1 MHILLAPLNEQQ
13 RAAVEAIDGPVLI
26 LAGAG
31 SGKTKTLIHRIAY
44 IIAQGKAKPWNI
56 LAVTFTNKAAGEMKE
71 RLRKLLGVKT
81 ADKKSPTLP
90 IMGTFHSI
98 CVQILRRD
106 IAALGYNSN
115 FVIYDSGDSA
125 NLIKKSMK
133 DLGIDTKAISPNGVQ
148 SVISRAKNELLTPE
162 LFAGEAD
169 SPLEKNAAQVY
180 DYYQQELHR
189 NNALDFD
196 DLIRLTVKLWQ
207 EHPEVLKK
215 YQQAFQYI
223 MVDEY
228 QDTNHAQYLLVELL
242 SKEHHNLCVVGDD
255 WQSIYSWRGANLQNI
270 LDFEEDHPDAKVI
283 LLEQNYRST
292 QSILDAANEV
302 IKYNTKQKDK
312 TLWTENPRGEKLVVQ
327 VVANEQ
333 AEGEYIIQEIFGE
346 SSRGNSRVAPTNND
360 DAEIKYVDEDAQAVE
375 ESILDRVM
383 RSNTFQS
390 FQKDQH
396 LVTRIRQLLGHTDL
410 SQYVVLYR
418 TNAQSRALEEAF
430 LKYNIPY
437 RIIGG
442 IKFYERR
449 EIKDLIAYVK
459 ALVNPLDW
467 VSLER
472 ISNVPARSLGAQ
484 SWLKIEAAC
493 REHNV
498 TFLEVSP
505 TQLPT
510 LRAAQLAAFQGFQK
524 TMQSLTKK
532 ITDVSPSQA
541 LELIIKYTD
550 FRDQFD
556 ARTSQDQS
564 RLENIEELKS
574 VTKRYDRTIG
584 VEGLHKFLEEVTLIS
599 DQDDIDESTK
609 AVNLMTV
616 HAAKGLEFPNVFIT
630 GLEEGLFPH
639 ARSLFQPIEMEEER
653 RLCYVAITRAKH
665 RVYMVYALQ
674 RTVYGSTQIN
684 APSRFIND
692 IPDGL
697 LDRREADGVS

>member
-1 MHILLAPLNEQQ
+1 
-13 RAAVEAIDGPVLI
+13 
-26 LAGAG
+26 
-31 SGKTKTLIHRIAY
+31 
-44 IIAQGKAKPWNI
+44 
-56 LAVTFTNKAAGEMKE
+56 
-71 RLRKLLGVKT
+71 
-81 ADKKSPTLP
+81 
-90 IMGTFHSI
+90 
-98 CVQILRRD
+98 
-106 IAALGYNSN
+106 
-115 FVIYDSGDSA
+115 
-125 NLIKKSMK
+125 
-133 DLGIDTKAISPNGVQ
+133 
-148 SVISRAKNELLTPE
+148 
-162 LFAGEAD
+162 
-169 SPLEKNAAQVY
+169 
-180 DYYQQELHR
+180 
-189 NNALDFD
+189 
-196 DLIRLTVKLWQ
+196 
-207 EHPEVLKK
+207 
-215 YQQAFQYI
+215 
-223 MVDEY
+223 
-228 QDTNHAQYLLVELL
+228 
-242 SKEHHNLCVVGDD
+242 
-255 WQSIYSWRGANLQNI
+255 
-270 LDFEEDHPDAKVI
+270 
-283 LLEQNYRST
+283 
-292 QSILDAANEV
+292 
-302 IKYNTKQKDK
+302 
-312 TLWTENPRGEKLVVQ
+312 
-327 VVANEQ
+327 
-333 AEGEYIIQEIFGE
+333 
-346 SSRGNSRVAPTNND
+346 
-360 DAEIKYVDEDAQAVE
+360 
-375 ESILDRVM
+375 M
-383 RSNTFQS
+383 RSNSFQS